1 MSVRRSLGV
10 LFLVV
15 VVLPGVIFTTQNR
28 PATASNAEQLRN
40 LQVYEVRRGTVAL
53 TVSAIGRIE
62 ADESVALSFLVP
74 GEIQAVLVQRDDYV
88 LAGDPLVRLENTN
101 QRIAYEQALLAVE
114 QAELEL
120 DDLQTVDDSQIR
132 LAEAA
137 IDAAWGSYLS
147 VEQSISGEDISSADL
162 AYQQAQERVEGVR
175 VERDR
180 IGGQFG
186 GDSNEWEAANARL
199 GEATFQAEIAR
210 LQAQQLRTANQP
222 QLNAAYAG
230 VIQAQRELERVK
242 AGPSEIELNSAE
254 NAITQAENQLER
266 TETTFSR
273 TTLEAPFDGV
283 ISALNAEIGGLVA
296 PGLTVV
302 ELTDISPLRLTV
314 QVDEIDIDL
323 VEVGQ
328 PVRVVLDALPDTTFP
343 ATVTDIAPLG
353 TPSGGIVTYDVGV
366 ALDVNDPRVRVG
378 MTAEATVII
387 NEKTDVL
394 NVPNLYVRRQRG
406 GEQAS
411 VTVLREDNTLEDVLI
426 TLGIQGRESSE
437 ITDGLEAGDLIA
449 VNLGGSLDILG
460 E

>member
-10 LFLVV
+10 LFLVIVLLPLV
-15 VVLPGVIFTTQNR
+15 VFTTQNR
-28 PATASNAEQLRN
+28 PSNQSNAEQLRN
-40 LQVYEVRRGTVAL
+40 LQVYEVQRGTVAL
-53 TVSAIGRIE
+53 SVSAIGRIE
-62 ADESVALSFLVP
+62 ADQSVELSFLAP
-74 GEIQAVLVQRDDYV
+74 GEVQEVLVERDDYV
-88 LAGDPLVRLENTN
+88 LAGDPLVRLDNTN
-101 QRIAYEQALLAVE
+101 QRIAYEQALLAVD
-114 QAELEL
+114 QSELQL
-120 DDLQTVDDSQIR
+120 QDLLTVDDSQIR

-137 IDAAWGSYLS
+137 VDAAWGTYLS
-147 VEQSISGEDISSADL
+147 AEQSISDEDISAAEL
-162 AYQQAQERVEGVR
+162 AYQQAQEGVEAAR
-175 VERDR
+175 IERDR

-186 GDSNEWEAANARL
+186 GDSTEWESANARL

-230 VIQAQRELERVK
+230 VIQAQRELDRVQ
-242 AGPSEIELNSAE
+242 AGPADLDIDNSET
-254 NAITQAENQLER
+254 AIIQAENQLER
-266 TETTFSR
+266 AETSLNR

-283 ISALNAEIGGLVA
+283 ISALNTEVGGLVA
-296 PGLTVV
+296 PGVTVV

-323 VEVGQ
+323 VEVNQ

-378 MTAEATVII
+378 MTAEATIVID
-387 NEKTDVL
+387 EETDVL
-394 NVPNLYVRRQRG
+394 SVPNLYIRRQR

-411 VTVLREDNTLEDVLI
+411 VTVLTEDNTLEEVEV

-437 ITDGLEAGDLIA
+437 ITDGLDPGDLVA
-449 VNLGGSLDILG
+449 VSLGGGLNILG

>member
-120 DDLQTVDDSQIR
+120 DDLQTVDNSQIR

-242 AGPSEIELNSAE
+242 AGPSEIELDSAE
-254 NAITQAENQLER
+254 NAITQAEKSTGTHRNDVQPYH
-266 TETTFSR
+266 
-273 TTLEAPFDGV
+273 AG
-283 ISALNAEIGGLVA
+283 SAI
-296 PGLTVV
+296 
-302 ELTDISPLRLTV
+302 
-314 QVDEIDIDL
+314 
-323 VEVGQ
+323 
-328 PVRVVLDALPDTTFP
+328 
-343 ATVTDIAPLG
+343 
-353 TPSGGIVTYDVGV
+353 
-366 ALDVNDPRVRVG
+366 
-378 MTAEATVII
+378 
-387 NEKTDVL
+387 
-394 NVPNLYVRRQRG
+394 
-406 GEQAS
+406 
-411 VTVLREDNTLEDVLI
+411 
-426 TLGIQGRESSE
+426 
-437 ITDGLEAGDLIA
+437 
-449 VNLGGSLDILG
+449 
-460 E
+460 

>member
-1 MSVRRSLGV
+1 
-10 LFLVV
+10 
-15 VVLPGVIFTTQNR
+15 
-28 PATASNAEQLRN
+28 
-40 LQVYEVRRGTVAL
+40 
-53 TVSAIGRIE
+53 
-62 ADESVALSFLVP
+62 
-74 GEIQAVLVQRDDYV
+74 
-88 LAGDPLVRLENTN
+88 
-101 QRIAYEQALLAVE
+101 
-114 QAELEL
+114 
-120 DDLQTVDDSQIR
+120 
-132 LAEAA
+132 
-137 IDAAWGSYLS
+137 
-147 VEQSISGEDISSADL
+147 VEQSVSDEDIAAANL
-162 AYQQAQERVEGVR
+162 AYEQAQERVEGLR
-175 VERDR
+175 VDRDR

-186 GDSNEWEAANARL
+186 GDSTEWEAADARL

-230 VIQAQRELERVK
+230 VAQAERELERVK
-242 AGPSEIELNSAE
+242 AGPTDIELDSAE
-254 NAITQAENQLER
+254 NAIIQAENQLER
-266 TETTFSR
+266 AETTFNR
-273 TTLEAPFDGV
+273 TTLDAPFDGV
-283 ISALNAEIGGLVA
+283 VSSLNAEIGGLVA

-302 ELTDISPLRLTV
+302 ELTDVSPLRLTV

-378 MTAEATVII
+378 MTAEATVVI

-394 NVPNLYVRRQRG
+394 NVPNLYIRRQRG

-411 VTVLREDNTLEDVLI
+411 VTVLREDNTLEEVPV
-426 TLGIQGRESSE
+426 TTGIQGRESSE
-437 ITDGLEAGDLIA
+437 ITDGLQAGDLIA

-460 E
+460 D